1 MPNDLKKK
9 DYLGYKARELAVDVL
24 MNITQKN
31 INTDQSFDFYLS
43 KDKYKSLPKEDLAFS
58 KNIIMTTL
66 RYWGFIEKIL
76 EKYLSKS
83 IEEHS
88 PRIHIILL
96 ISITQIIVIS
106 SPSYA
111 VVNIAINLTKRD
123 RKSYKLQGLVNAVL
137 RKISREIEN
146 INLKEFDAIIL
157 LPDWLRSRWNVQ
169 YKPNEILSSAQSL
182 LTPPPLDISVKYPDS
197 KLASEINGITLNT
210 GTIRLFDYGFI
221 PDIKYYSDGIWWV
234 QDVSAS
240 IPVKLIENEIKGMNF
255 VDFCAAP
262 GGKTANLI
270 QAGATVTAI
279 DSSKERIKVLQQN
292 LKRLKYKAEIIHADA
307 SVWAPEKSYDGVLID
322 APCSSTGVI
331 RRNPDIL
338 RRKDFNLDYFVSIQE
353 KLLNNGLNVLKK
365 GGILIYCTCSMER
378 EEGEDQIKKI
388 LSERTDVKIKEIDK
402 DKISIVKKYI
412 KPEGYVRIMP
422 NTIADGGND
431 GFFISILQK
440 T

>member
-1 MPNDLKKK
+1 
-9 DYLGYKARELAVDVL
+9 VFH
-24 MNITQKN
+24 T
-31 INTDQSFDFYLS
+31 
-43 KDKYKSLPKEDLAFS
+43 
-58 KNIIMTTL
+58 
-66 RYWGFIEKIL
+66 
-76 EKYLSKS
+76 
-83 IEEHS
+83 
-88 PRIHIILL
+88 IILL
-96 ISITQIIVIS
+96 
-106 SPSYA
+106 
-111 VVNIAINLTKRD
+111 L
-123 RKSYKLQGLVNAVL
+123 
-137 RKISREIEN
+137 
-146 INLKEFDAIIL
+146 
-157 LPDWLRSRWNVQ
+157 DWLRARWNVQ
-169 YKPNEILSSAQSL
+169 HKPNEILSSAQSL
-182 LTPPPLDISVKYPDS
+182 LTPPPLDISMKYPES

-240 IPVKLIENEIKGMNF
+240 FPVKLIENEIKGMNF

-292 LKRLKYKAEIIHADA
+292 LKRLKYKAEIIHTDA

>member
-1 MPNDLKKK
+1 
-9 DYLGYKARELAVDVL
+9 

-182 LTPPPLDISVKYPDS
+182 LTPPPLDISVKYPES
-197 KLASEINGITLNT
+197 KLASEINGITLDT

-221 PDIKYYSDGIWWV
+221 PDIKSYSDGIWWV

-240 IPVKLIENEIKGMNF
+240 FPVKLIENEIKGMNF

>member
-1 MPNDLKKK
+1 
-9 DYLGYKARELAVDVL
+9 
-24 MNITQKN
+24 
-31 INTDQSFDFYLS
+31 
-43 KDKYKSLPKEDLAFS
+43 
-58 KNIIMTTL
+58 MTTL

-76 EKYLSKS
+76 DKYLSNS

-96 ISITQIIVIS
+96 ISITQIIVIC
-106 SPSYA
+106 SPPYA

-137 RKISREIEN
+137 RKISREIVD
-146 INLKEFDAIIL
+146 INLKEFDANFL
-157 LPDWLRSRWNVQ
+157 LPDWLRSRWLEQ
-169 YKPNEILSSAQSL
+169 YKPSEILSTAQSL
-182 LTPPPLDISVKYPDS
+182 LTPPPLDITVKQSES
-197 KLASEINGITLNT
+197 KLVSEINGVILNT

-221 PDIKYYSDGIWWV
+221 PDIKYYSDGKWWV

-270 QAGATVTAI
+270 QAGAIVTAI
-279 DSSKERIKVLQQN
+279 DSSKERIKVLEQN
-292 LKRLKYKAEIIHADA
+292 LRRLKYKAEIIHADA
-307 SVWAPEKSYDGVLID
+307 SVWSPKKPYDGVLID

-388 LSERTDVKIKEIDK
+388 MSERTDVRIKEIDK
-402 DKISIVKKYI
+402 DKISFVKKYI
-412 KPEGYVRIMP
+412 KPEGYVRIIP
-422 NTIADGGND
+422 NTLADGGND

>member
-1 MPNDLKKK
+1 
-9 DYLGYKARELAVDVL
+9 

-76 EKYLSKS
+76 DKYLSNS

-106 SPSYA
+106 SPPYA

-137 RKISREIEN
+137 RKISREIDD
-146 INLKEFDAIIL
+146 ITLKEFDANIL
-157 LPDWLRSRWNVQ
+157 LPDWLRSRWNMQ

-182 LTPPPLDISVKYPDS
+182 LTPPPLDISVKYPES

-221 PDIKYYSDGIWWV
+221 PDIKYYSDGMWWV

-270 QAGATVTAI
+270 QAGAIVTAI

-307 SVWAPEKSYDGVLID
+307 SVWAPEKRYDGVLID

-378 EEGEDQIKKI
+378 EEGETQIKKI

-402 DKISIVKKYI
+402 DKISFVKKYI
-412 KPEGYVRIMP
+412 KPEGYVRIIP
-422 NTIADGGND
+422 NTLADGGND

>member
-1 MPNDLKKK
+1 
-9 DYLGYKARELAVDVL
+9 
-24 MNITQKN
+24 
-31 INTDQSFDFYLS
+31 
-43 KDKYKSLPKEDLAFS
+43 
-58 KNIIMTTL
+58 MTTL

-76 EKYLSKS
+76 DKYLSNS

-106 SPSYA
+106 SPPYA

-137 RKISREIEN
+137 RKISREIDD
-146 INLKEFDAIIL
+146 INLKEFDANIL
-157 LPDWLRSRWNVQ
+157 LPDWLRSRWNMQ

-182 LTPPPLDISVKYPDS
+182 LTPPPLDISVKYPES

-221 PDIKYYSDGIWWV
+221 PDIKYYSDGMWWV

-270 QAGATVTAI
+270 QAGAIVTAI

-307 SVWAPEKSYDGVLID
+307 SVWAPEKRYDGVLID

-388 LSERTDVKIKEIDK
+388 LTERTDVKIKEIDK
-402 DKISIVKKYI
+402 EKISIVKKYI
-412 KPEGYVRIMP
+412 KPEGYVRIIP
-422 NTIADGGND
+422 NTLADGGND

>member
-1 MPNDLKKK
+1 
-9 DYLGYKARELAVDVL
+9 
-24 MNITQKN
+24 
-31 INTDQSFDFYLS
+31 
-43 KDKYKSLPKEDLAFS
+43 
-58 KNIIMTTL
+58 
-66 RYWGFIEKIL
+66 
-76 EKYLSKS
+76 
-83 IEEHS
+83 
-88 PRIHIILL
+88 
-96 ISITQIIVIS
+96 
-106 SPSYA
+106 
-111 VVNIAINLTKRD
+111 
-123 RKSYKLQGLVNAVL
+123 
-137 RKISREIEN
+137 
-146 INLKEFDAIIL
+146 
-157 LPDWLRSRWNVQ
+157 
-169 YKPNEILSSAQSL
+169 
-182 LTPPPLDISVKYPDS
+182 
-197 KLASEINGITLNT
+197 
-210 GTIRLFDYGFI
+210 
-221 PDIKYYSDGIWWV
+221 
-234 QDVSAS
+234 
-240 IPVKLIENEIKGMNF
+240 MNF

-270 QAGATVTAI
+270 QAGAIVTAI

-307 SVWAPEKSYDGVLID
+307 SVWSPKKPYDGVLID

-412 KPEGYVRIMP
+412 KPEGYVRIIP

>member
-1 MPNDLKKK
+1 
-9 DYLGYKARELAVDVL
+9 

-182 LTPPPLDISVKYPDS
+182 LTPPPLDISVKYPES

-240 IPVKLIENEIKGMNF
+240 FPVKLIENEIKGMNF

-307 SVWAPEKSYDGVLID
+307 SVWAPEKNYDGVLID

>member
-1 MPNDLKKK
+1 
-9 DYLGYKARELAVDVL
+9 

-182 LTPPPLDISVKYPDS
+182 LTPPPLDISVKYPES

-240 IPVKLIENEIKGMNF
+240 FPVKLIENEIKGMNF

>member
-24 MNITQKN
+24 LNITQKN

-76 EKYLSKS
+76 DKYLSNS

-106 SPSYA
+106 SPPYA

-137 RKISREIEN
+137 RKISREIED
-146 INLKEFDAIIL
+146 INLKEFDANFL
-157 LPDWLRSRWNVQ
+157 LPDWLRSRWHEQ
-169 YKPNEILSSAQSL
+169 YNPSEILSTAQSL
-182 LTPPPLDISVKYPDS
+182 LTPPPLDITVKQPES
-197 KLASEINGITLNT
+197 KLVSEINGVTLNT

-221 PDIKYYSDGIWWV
+221 PDIKYYSDGEWWV

-270 QAGATVTAI
+270 QAGAIVTAI
-279 DSSKERIKVLQQN
+279 DSSKERIKVLEQN
-292 LKRLKYKAEIIHADA
+292 LRRLKYKAEIIHADA
-307 SVWAPEKSYDGVLID
+307 SVWSPKKPYDGVLID

-353 KLLNNGLNVLKK
+353 KLLRNGLDIIKK
-365 GGILIYCTCSMER
+365 GGILVYCTCSMEK

-388 LSERTDVKIKEIDK
+388 LSERADVNIKEIDIE
-402 DKISIVKKYI
+402 KISIVKKYI
-412 KPEGYVRIMP
+412 KPEGYVRIIP
-422 NTIADGGND
+422 NTLADGGND